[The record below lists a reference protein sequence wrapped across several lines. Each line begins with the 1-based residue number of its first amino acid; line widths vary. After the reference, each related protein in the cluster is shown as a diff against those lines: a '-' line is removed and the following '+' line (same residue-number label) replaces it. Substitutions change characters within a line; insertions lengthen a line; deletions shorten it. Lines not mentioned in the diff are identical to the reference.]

1 MGLYVTLSITGLC
14 DYAEGHVLFI
24 IMLNVI
30 THYAGCHGT
39 DSINLLFVAIV
50 NMVYEVVL
58 RKPNPGWVFE
68 ILFTSFLQSLLGW
81 GTFSQKMDFLKLDFC
96 CLRYPQLKNY
106 YNNKFYENS
115 KHAIALLLNIFPRNA
130 QSSSYYDNLSQVFS
144 YYTSLLSLNKSIDEK
159 KFYNVSKQANFARH
173 VLTEMSQ
180 KINRKS
186 VNLIVLSLSNN
197 GSSVYQVDKLFKKLI
212 CFVAHRKAK

>member
-96 CLRYPQLKNY
+96 CLRYP
-106 YNNKFYENS
+106 
-115 KHAIALLLNIFPRNA
+115 
-130 QSSSYYDNLSQVFS
+130 
-144 YYTSLLSLNKSIDEK
+144 
-159 KFYNVSKQANFARH
+159 
-173 VLTEMSQ
+173 
-180 KINRKS
+180 
-186 VNLIVLSLSNN
+186 
-197 GSSVYQVDKLFKKLI
+197 
-212 CFVAHRKAK
+212 